1 MKGKI
6 VLVPFPFTDLSAL
19 KKRPALILLDRDLD
33 VLVAFISSQVPA
45 VPVLITSKHPEFS
58 RTGLKKDSVIRL
70 DKLATLAKSIILGEI
85 GEIGPKLKKVV
96 NKMIRKTI
104 KL

>member
-1 MKGKI
+1 M
-6 VLVPFPFTDLSAL
+6 PFPFTDLSAL

-45 VPVLITSKHPEFS
+45 VPTSGMVLITSKHPEFS